1 VTLYSTTQQD
11 SDPEETREWRE
22 SLADVHDASGSN
34 RARYL
39 LGMLLEDARRRG
51 FVPDQLLT
59 TDYVNTIA
67 VEHEPAYPGDEELEE
82 RIDSIIRWNA
92 ALMVVRANARFPGLG
107 GHLSTF
113 ASSAELYDVGF
124 QHFFRG
130 KDAGAT
136 GDQIFFQGH
145 ASPGIYARSFLEG
158 RFGTDVLDR
167 FRRETEKGK
176 GLSSYP
182 HPRLMPDYWEFP
194 TVSMGLGPI
203 ASIYQ
208 ARFNRYLAARGIKD
222 TSESRVWA
230 FVGDGE
236 TDEPETLGALSVAA
250 REGLDNLTWVVNCN
264 LQRLD
269 GPVRGNGKIIQ
280 ELETVFRGAGWNVVK
295 VVWGREWDP
304 ILAADKD
311 GLLRRRMN
319 ELVDGAFQKLRA
331 EGGGYIRKHLFGA
344 DPRLLDLVAHL
355 DDDQMG
361 NLRRGGHDRR
371 KVHAAYRAAV
381 DHRGRPTVILAHTV
395 KGWDLGESFTATNV
409 THQLK
414 KMSVEELKAFRDRLG
429 LPIRDAEL
437 EEMPYYHP
445 GPDSAEVRYALE
457 RRRALGGLVPS
468 RRIPPA
474 HGMPIPG
481 RELYEEFYGGSKN
494 PVSTT
499 MAFVRLFTKLLKDP
513 QIGRRVVPIIPDEAR
528 TFGMEPLFRQV
539 GIYAAHGQL
548 YEPVDAAQLLYY
560 RETKDG
566 QVLEEGITEAGSM
579 ASFQAAGTCYATHGE
594 PMFPFYIFYSM
605 FGMQR
610 VGDQVWAFGDARGR
624 GFLLGATA
632 GRTTL
637 NGEGLQHEDGH
648 SHLLATAVPNLVAY
662 DPAFAYEIAVIV
674 EEGLRRMVRETQDV
688 FYYLTLQNEN
698 YAQLPMPSP
707 EVAGDV
713 REGILRGIY
722 RLRVAPKRLA
732 RHVQLFGSGC
742 ALHFALQAAELLAA
756 NHGVSCDV
764 WAVTSYQQLR
774 RDALDAERQNRL
786 HPDAPR
792 RVPYLEQALGSAKGP
807 FVAVTDYV
815 KLLPD
820 MIARW
825 LPGRLVPL
833 GTDGFGMSDTREAL
847 RRHFEIDAPSV
858 VLATLDALA
867 QDGQGKRGELADALA
882 TYSYDPDKWRPSSL

>member
-1 VTLYSTTQQD
+1 MTLYSTTHQD
-11 SDPEETREWRE
+11 VDPEETGEWLA
-22 SLADVHDASGSN
+22 SLLEVHGARGTN

-39 LGMLLEDARRRG
+39 LAMLLEQARRG
-51 FVPDQLLT
+51 GYQPDQLLT

-67 VEHEPAYPGDEELEE
+67 PEHEPAYPGDEELEE
-82 RIDSIIRWNA
+82 RIDSVIRWNA
-92 ALMVVRANARFPGLG
+92 ALMVVRANARCPGLG

-113 ASSAELYDVGF
+113 ASSADLYDVAF
-124 QHFFRG
+124 HHFFRG
-130 KDAGAT
+130 KDGDAS

-145 ASPGIYARSFLEG
+145 AAPGIYARSFLEG
-158 RFGTDVLDR
+158 RFDEARLDR
-167 FRRETEKGK
+167 FRRETDRGA

-208 ARFNRYLAARGIKD
+208 ARFNRYLGARGIKD
-222 TSESRVWA
+222 TSASRVWA

-269 GPVRGNGKIIQ
+269 GPVRGNGKIVQ

-295 VVWGREWDP
+295 VMWGREWDP
-304 ILAADKD
+304 ILAADRD

-319 ELVDGAFQKLRA
+319 ELVDGAFQKMRS
-331 EGGGYIRKHLFGA
+331 EGGASIRKHLFGS
-344 DPRLLDLVAHL
+344 DPRLLDLVSHL
-355 DDDQMG
+355 DDNQLG
-361 NLRRGGHDRR
+361 SLRRGGHDRR
-371 KVHAAYRAAV
+371 KVYAAYKAAV
-381 DHRGRPTVILAHTV
+381 EHRGRPTVILAHTV
-395 KGWDLGESFTATNV
+395 KGWDLGDSFVATNV

-414 KMSVEELKAFRDRLG
+414 KMSIDELRVFRDRLQ
-429 LPIRDAEL
+429 LPIPDSQL
-437 EEMPYYHP
+437 EQMPYFHP
-445 GPDSAEVRYALE
+445 GKDSPEVRYCLE
-457 RRRALGGLVPS
+457 RRAALGGLVPA
-468 RRIPPA
+468 RTVRPQ
-474 HGMPIPG
+474 HGLEIPG
-481 RELYEEFYGGSKN
+481 KEVYEEFYGGSKS

-499 MAFVRLFTKLLKDP
+499 MAFVRLFTKILKDKNV
-513 QIGRRVVPIIPDEAR
+513 GRRVVPIIPDEAR

-548 YEPVDAAQLLYY
+548 YEPVDADQLLYY

-566 QVLEEGITEAGSM
+566 QVLEEGINEAGSM
-579 ASFQAAGTCYATHGE
+579 ASFQAAGTAYATHGE

-610 VGDQVWAFGDARGR
+610 TGDQVWAFGDARGR

-648 SHLLATAVPNLVAY
+648 SHLLATAVPNLLAY

-674 EEGLRRMVRETQDV
+674 EEGLRRMARETQDV

-698 YAQLPMPSP
+698 YAQRPMP
-707 EVAGDV
+707 GDV
-713 REGILRGIY
+713 KEGILRGIY
-722 RLRVAPKRLA
+722 PLQRADKRLA
-732 RHVQLFGSGC
+732 RHVNLLGSGC
-742 ALHFALQAAELLAA
+742 AVNFALEAARLLAED
-756 NHGVSCDV
+756 HGISADV
-764 WAVTSYQQLR
+764 WSVTSYQQLR

-786 HPDAPR
+786 HPDEAP
-792 RVPYLEQALGSAKGP
+792 RVPYLQQALGDAKGP
-807 FVAVTDYV
+807 FIAVSDYV
-815 KLLPD
+815 KLVPD
-820 MIARW
+820 MVARW
-825 LPGRLVPL
+825 LPGRLVPC
-833 GTDGFGMSDTREAL
+833 GTDGFGMSDTRDAL
-847 RRHFEIDAPSV
+847 RRHFEIDAPCV
-858 VLATLDALA
+858 VLATLDALV
-867 QDGQGKRGELADALA
+867 QEGKAKPAELAAA
-882 TYSYDPDKWRPSSL
+882 ITRYGIDPEKWRPSSL

>member
-1 VTLYSTTQQD
+1 MTLYSTTHQD
-11 SDPEETREWRE
+11 VDPEETGEWLA
-22 SLADVHDASGSN
+22 SLSEVHAARGTN
-34 RARYL
+34 RVRYL
-39 LGMLLEDARRRG
+39 LAMLLEQARRSG
-51 FVPDQLLT
+51 YQPDQLLT
-59 TDYVNTIA
+59 TDYVNTIPA
-67 VEHEPAYPGDEELEE
+67 DLEPAYPGDEELEE

-113 ASSAELYDVGF
+113 ASSADLYDVGF
-124 QHFFRG
+124 HYFFRG
-130 KDAGAT
+130 KDGEAS

-145 ASPGIYARSFLEG
+145 AAPGIYARSYLEG
-158 RFGTDVLDR
+158 RFDEARLDR
-167 FRRETEKGK
+167 FRRETDKGA

-222 TSESRVWA
+222 TSASRVWA

-269 GPVRGNGKIIQ
+269 GPVRGNGKIVQ
-280 ELETVFRGAGWNVVK
+280 ELETVFRGAGWNVIK
-295 VVWGREWDP
+295 VMWGREWDP
-304 ILAADKD
+304 ILSADRD

-319 ELVDGAFQKLRA
+319 EMVDGAFQKMRA
-331 EGGGYIRKHLFGA
+331 EGGASIRTHLFGG
-344 DPRLLDLVAHL
+344 DPRLLDLVSHL
-355 DDDQMG
+355 DDAQLG
-361 NLRRGGHDRR
+361 ALRRGGHDRH
-371 KVHAAYRAAV
+371 KVYAAYKAAV
-381 DHRGRPTVILAHTV
+381 EHRGRPTVILAHTV
-395 KGWDLGESFTATNV
+395 KGWDLGDSFVATNV

-414 KMSVEELKAFRDRLG
+414 KMSIDELRAFRDRLQ
-429 LPIRDAEL
+429 LPIPDSEL
-437 EEMPYYHP
+437 DQMPYFHP
-445 GPDSAEVRYALE
+445 GKDSPEVRYCLE
-457 RRRALGGLVPS
+457 RRAALGGAVPA
-468 RRIPPA
+468 RKVRPQ
-474 HGMPIPG
+474 HGVEIPG
-481 RELYEEFYGGSKN
+481 KELYEEFYGGSKS

-499 MAFVRLFTKLLKDP
+499 MAFVRLFTKLLKDKNV
-513 QIGRRVVPIIPDEAR
+513 GRRVVPIIPDEAR

-548 YEPVDAAQLLYY
+548 YEPVDADQLLYY
-560 RETKDG
+560 REVKDG
-566 QVLEEGITEAGSM
+566 QVLEEGINEAGSM
-579 ASFQAAGTCYATHGE
+579 ASFQAAGTAYATHGE

-610 VGDQVWAFGDARGR
+610 TGDQVWAFGDARGR

-648 SHLLATAVPNLVAY
+648 SHLLASAVPNLLAY

-674 EEGLRRMVRETQDV
+674 EEGLRRMARETQDV

-698 YAQLPMPSP
+698 YAQLPMP
-707 EVAGDV
+707 GDV
-713 REGILRGIY
+713 KEGILRGIY
-722 RLRVAPKRLA
+722 PLQRAPKRLA
-732 RHVQLFGSGC
+732 RHVNLLGSGC
-742 ALHFALQAAELLAA
+742 AVNFALEAARLLAEH
-756 NHGVSCDV
+756 HGISADV
-764 WAVTSYQQLR
+764 WSVTSYQQLR

-786 HPDAPR
+786 HPQEAA
-792 RVPYLEQALGSAKGP
+792 RVPYLLQALGDAKGP
-807 FVAVTDYV
+807 FIAVSDYV
-815 KLLPD
+815 KLVPD

-825 LPGRLVPL
+825 LPGRLVPC

-847 RRHFEIDAPSV
+847 RRHFEIDAPCV
-858 VLATLDALA
+858 VLATLDALV
-867 QDGQGKRGELADALA
+867 QEGKAKPAELSEALVR
-882 TYSYDPDKWRPSSL
+882 YGIDPEKWRPSSL